1 MQQVNLHLTIQCNTI
16 AQQVEN
22 SSLIICKNTSD
33 HLFAV
38 FYASLFIIK
47 AGADRKNGNVVI
59 FPLVICHVRLKFIF
73 HLLLFQPE
81 STISCHCCRSCLF
94 MIVSFYVLF
103 FLKGVLTRFHGQT
116 MANFLLLALN

>member
-1 MQQVNLHLTIQCNTI
+1 MQQVKLHLTIQCNTI

-38 FYASLFIIK
+38 FYASLFIIN
-47 AGADRKNGNVVI
+47 AGADHKNGNVVI

-73 HLLLFQPE
+73 HLPY
-81 STISCHCCRSCLF
+81 CCRSCLF

>member
-38 FYASLFIIK
+38 FYASLFIIN
-47 AGADRKNGNVVI
+47 AGADHKNGNVVI

-73 HLLLFQPE
+73 HLPLFQPE

-94 MIVSFYVLF
+94 MIVSFYVLL

-116 MANFLLLALN
+116 MASFLLLALN